1 MTKAEDMFYM
11 ERALSLAEK
20 GAGRVNPNPLVG
32 AVVVR
37 DGSIIGE
44 GWHERFGGLHAERNA
59 LAACHEGAE
68 GGTLYVT
75 LEPCC
80 HHGKTPPCT
89 EAILAHKISR
99 VVIGSPDPNPLVSGE
114 GVRILREAGIA
125 VTEGVL
131 RDRCDAL
138 NRIFFH
144 YIQNGTPYVTMK
156 YAMTMDGRTATRAG
170 HSKWITSS
178 PARIRVHEDRNRH
191 MAIMTGTGT
200 VLADDPMLNCRVPGG
215 RSPVRL
221 ICDTRLQTP
230 LTARVVETAGEIPTW
245 FLTCVSDVSLQAPYL
260 EKGCRILE
268 IPERKGHVDLQA
280 AMEILGREGIDSIY
294 LEGGSAL
301 NGSALES
308 DIVQALHCYIAPR
321 LFGGVASRG
330 PIGGQGV
337 EFPTQAKAL
346 QITSVRFYGD
356 DILIESIRSRDG
368 EDVNGCLQG

>member
-89 EAILAHKISR
+89 EAILTHKISR

-138 NRIFFH
+138 NRIFFTI
-144 YIQNGTPYVTMK
+144 YKT
-156 YAMTMDGRTATRAG
+156 GR
-170 HSKWITSS
+170 
-178 PARIRVHEDRNRH
+178 
-191 MAIMTGTGT
+191 
-200 VLADDPMLNCRVPGG
+200 PM
-215 RSPVRL
+215 
-221 ICDTRLQTP
+221 
-230 LTARVVETAGEIPTW
+230 
-245 FLTCVSDVSLQAPYL
+245 
-260 EKGCRILE
+260 
-268 IPERKGHVDLQA
+268 
-280 AMEILGREGIDSIY
+280 
-294 LEGGSAL
+294 
-301 NGSALES
+301 
-308 DIVQALHCYIAPR
+308 
-321 LFGGVASRG
+321 
-330 PIGGQGV
+330 
-337 EFPTQAKAL
+337 
-346 QITSVRFYGD
+346 
-356 DILIESIRSRDG
+356 
-368 EDVNGCLQG
+368 